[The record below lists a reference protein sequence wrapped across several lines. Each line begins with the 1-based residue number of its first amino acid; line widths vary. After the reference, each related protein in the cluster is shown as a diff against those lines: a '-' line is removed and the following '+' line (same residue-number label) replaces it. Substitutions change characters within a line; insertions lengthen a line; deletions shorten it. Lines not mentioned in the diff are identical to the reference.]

1 MKTLLESLSLT
12 SGALLVAVVS
22 AAAIWILSTLLP
34 KILRWIWVV
43 LVPFALAYCLYWLPV
58 WLGSD
63 DVPQYGAWAFVV
75 IPIWF
80 VAGVIASALT
90 VLVLPKRRP
99 SIN

>member
-1 MKTLLESLSLT
+1 MRKLLESLSLT
-12 SGALLVAVVS
+12 SGALLVAGVS
-22 AAAIWILSTLLP
+22 AAAVWMLSTLLP
-34 KILRWIWVV
+34 KVLRWLWVV
-43 LVPFALAYCLYWLPV
+43 FVPFSLAYCLYRSPV

-63 DVPQYGAWAFVV
+63 DVSQYGAWAFVV

-99 SIN
+99 S